1 MTSPSITRRLRS
13 RPNSRA
19 RSFVADRHETWREA
33 LCVIEERTVGND
45 NTIAW
50 SGRRLQLPES
60 RLRPHFVKAVV
71 RVHAYPDGT
80 VSVFLGPH
88 RLTRFSADGQQIS
101 PDAPQPGSVLGAVKD
116 KPLRA
121 RKRASLTAPA
131 RAAAEIAPG
140 GAGKRGSSRT
150 KKPTRRANQTAISM
164 A

>member
-1 MTSPSITRRLRS
+1 MAEHNAAFAIKAEQQGT
-13 RPNSRA
+13 A
-19 RSFVADRHETWREA
+19 FVADRHQAWREA
-33 LCVIEERTVGND
+33 LRVIEERTVAND

-50 SGRRLQLPES
+50 SGRRLQLLES

-71 RVHAYPDGT
+71 RVHEYPDAI

-88 RLTRFSADGQQIS
+88 RLATFAANGQLIS

-131 RAAAEIAPG
+131 RAAVEIARV
-140 GAGKRGSSRT
+140 GAEKRASSRT
-150 KKPTRRANQTAISM
+150 KKPTRTADQTAISM